1 MTPTPDQEAHSTLRD
16 TAQKLTTP
24 RLTNATGAGDDLRAV
39 LEEARIVYIDGRTGD
54 AAQNAESLVTRLRTM
69 PSRTAG
75 DEEILGSA
83 CTLLG
88 LILCMADD
96 GAHAQ
101 HHFAEAVEAFTN
113 AGPATAK
120 RGTAAA
126 DYGIALQHTG
136 AHQAAKKALR
146 KALKLGT
153 DTPDVRRHLGAA
165 LRDLGQRGRAEK
177 TLADAV
183 ARAALDWQARE
194 WLAALHEDLGNDA
207 SEVSREWEET
217 GRLLCEAGLI
227 RHAAQ
232 AYQRALRLRPADAG
246 LLITTATVLAS
257 AGEKAESVKALLD
270 GVKLP
275 ISAAA
280 RLKLADL
287 LVELEQSDAAVKV
300 YRAII
305 ESGPDDDLA
314 AVGLASALILQGGE
328 NVLDEAK
335 RILLKTVRAHPDSVK
350 AWALLGEVAR
360 VQGHHKKAIRH
371 FDKALAIADETDSA
385 NAFLHGSKGQALRQL
400 GRREQAVEELRR
412 AAETDS
418 DLPWVHTQLAELY
431 RESAE
436 FDAEISELRQAL
448 RLQAM
453 DAAVLTSLGIA
464 LAEKAQRQRVEGKYC
479 DDIAAEAESIL
490 VRIPPPGCFQ
500 PRVLEP
506 LTNLLLIRGD
516 KAAALAALEQA
527 ELAMPDDL
535 DILTVH
541 ARFLY
546 RIGRHEDAAELLAT
560 ALGKAPERWRDR
572 ALLGDIERVRGDLPA
587 ALEQLDRVIAAQPHD
602 MWSLSSRAAVYL
614 AMGEAEQAEQDLR
627 HCLDTDPCDLFSL
640 RILRNLLISQR
651 RYTEAVTAFH
661 DASERCDASQEMLRE
676 YGETMRQAGRYAD
689 AREILD
695 EALWKDP
702 QDEWTRRALGW
713 LLLDMHQPKEALAN
727 FELAAQS
734 SHDPAAWHEAFTAL
748 IFSGRYEEAM
758 QRLNQWL
765 ATHLEDGEAWRL
777 TGWLYLRVGAWHEG
791 LTAAEQAVRFSPD
804 NAHSHDLHGW
814 AILRA
819 DWNPCEALHAFTNA
833 IRLGPSNPWLHKGYA
848 YAQWTAGH
856 EDEARAACEKMLD
869 LLRYGRADA
878 EVASLRGWCLAYL
891 GCQDEA
897 ITEYTKALAMAEWEP
912 SGIAFRL
919 AFAHMMVGDEADAES
934 ALAHAWRVLD
944 DEPSLRRRGIV
955 AASLAD
961 LKVAKRVIPRMRNLP
976 ILKKTE
982 RRMAAYVT
990 KCPAIWI
997 QPPAS
1002 QQRSGVK
1009 RPPGSSL
1016 SRKAP
1021 SPHSRTVLDHPT
1033 PED

>member
-1 MTPTPDQEAHSTLRD
+1 MA
-16 TAQKLTTP
+16 
-24 RLTNATGAGDDLRAV
+24 
-39 LEEARIVYIDGRTGD
+39 YIDGRTGD
-54 AAQNAESLVTRLRTM
+54 AAQIAESLVARLRVM
-69 PSRTAG
+69 PGRTAD
-75 DEEILGSA
+75 DEEIFGSA

-88 LILCMADD
+88 LILGLADD
-96 GAHAQ
+96 EAHAQ
-101 HHFAEAVEAFTN
+101 HDFAAAVEAFTN
-113 AGPATAK
+113 AGPAISK

-165 LRDLGQRGRAEK
+165 LRDLGQRERAEN
-177 TLADAV
+177 TLCDAV
-183 ARAALDWQARE
+183 ARAPLDWQARE

-207 SEVSREWEET
+207 IGVSREWEET
-217 GRLLCEAGLI
+217 GRLLCEAGFV

-232 AYQRALRLRPADAG
+232 AYQRALRLRPADAD
-246 LLITTATVLAS
+246 LLITTARLLAS
-257 AGEKAESVKALLD
+257 AGERTESVKALLD
-270 GVKLP
+270 GVDLP
-275 ISAAA
+275 MSAAA
-280 RLKLADL
+280 RLRLADL
-287 LVELEQSDAAVKV
+287 LVDLEQGGAAIKA
-300 YRAII
+300 YRAILKSRP
-305 ESGPDDDLA
+305 EDELA
-314 AVGLASALILQGGE
+314 AVGLASALIVQGGE
-328 NVLDEAK
+328 NILDEAK
-335 RILLKTVRAHPDSVK
+335 RILLNTVRAHPDSVK
-350 AWALLGEVAR
+350 AWALLGEIAR
-360 VQGHHKKAIRH
+360 VQGHHAKAIRH

-385 NAFLHGSKGQALRQL
+385 NAFLHGSRGRALRQL
-400 GRREQAVEELRR
+400 GKREEAVEELRR
-412 AAETDS
+412 AAETDP
-418 DLPWVHTQLAELY
+418 DLPWVHAQLAELY

-448 RLQAM
+448 RLQAT
-453 DAAVLTSLGIA
+453 DTAVLTSLGIA
-464 LAEKAQRQRVEGKYC
+464 LAEKAQRQRAEGKSC

-506 LTNLLLIRGD
+506 LTNLLLSRGD

-527 ELAMPDDL
+527 ELAIPDDL

-541 ARFLY
+541 ARVLY

-614 AMGEAEQAEQDLR
+614 AMGETEQAEQDLR
-627 HCLDTDPCDLFSL
+627 RCLDTGPCDLFSL

-661 DASERCDASQEMLRE
+661 DAIDRCSATQEMLRE
-676 YGETMRQAGRYAD
+676 YGETLRQAGRYAD

-702 QDEWTRRALGW
+702 QDEWTRRAMGW

-734 SHDPAAWHEAFTAL
+734 SQDPAAWHEAFTAL
-748 IFSGRYEEAM
+748 IFSGGYEEAM

-765 ATHLEDGEAWRL
+765 AAHLEDGEAWRL

-804 NAHSHDLHGW
+804 NAHSHDLLGW

-819 DWNPCEALHAFTNA
+819 EWNPGEALHAFTNS
-833 IRLGPSNPWLHKGYA
+833 IRLGPANPWLHKGYA
-848 YAQWTAGH
+848 YAQWMAGG
-856 EDEARAACEKMLD
+856 EDETRASCEKMLD
-869 LLRYGRADA
+869 LLRHGRADA
-878 EVASLRGWCLAYL
+878 EVSSLRGWCLAYL
-891 GCQDEA
+891 GRQDEA
-897 ITEYTKALAMAEWEP
+897 ITEYTKALGMAEWEP

-919 AFAHMMVGDEADAES
+919 AFAHMMVGDEVDTES
-934 ALAHAWRVLD
+934 ALALAWRVLD

-955 AASLAD
+955 AASLVD

-982 RRMAAYVT
+982 RRMATYVT
-990 KCPAIWI
+990 KCPAIGI
-997 QPPAS
+997 QPPAPGPRVIIPR
-1002 QQRSGVK
+1002 QRTN
-1009 RPPGSSL
+1009 RL
-1016 SRKAP
+1016 SAGR
-1021 SPHSRTVLDHPT
+1021 
-1033 PED
+1033 